1 MALVACHPPF
11 PDLTVNSAAH
21 QRVWRVISPRP
32 GHGGT
37 GDTYRYLLTWMKTE
51 ILGDRLHLDAATGRA
66 KEDVQGVGFTYGES
80 RPL

>member
-1 MALVACHPPF
+1 
-11 PDLTVNSAAH
+11 
-21 QRVWRVISPRP
+21 
-32 GHGGT
+32 
-37 GDTYRYLLTWMKTE
+37 MKTE